1 MLTFVILI
9 QHISCQNIQNG
20 QKEKYISFNNMLW
33 SLGIKA
39 KEDKSNGWVRKRYSN
54 NGLRLQ

>member
-9 QHISCQNIQNG
+9 QHISCQRIKNG

-39 KEDKSNGWVRKRYSN
+39 KEGKSNGWVQKCYYKN
-54 NGLRLQ
+54 CL